1 MFEEEN
7 KLLSQYGE
15 IKSIVKQIFYCI
27 DKRNKQKQDSLEMLK
42 ELKNNLIE
50 IQNIQDEI
58 KEINNK
64 EWFFLLYF

>member
-50 IQNIQDEI
+50 IQNIQNKLKESNDE
-58 KEINNK
+58 
-64 EWFFLLYF
+64 

>member
-7 KLLSQYGE
+7 KLLSQYGK

-50 IQNIQDEI
+50 MQKIQNEI
-58 KEINNK
+58 KETDK
-64 EWFFLLYF
+64 E